1 MKHDLENRLKEI
13 IREEIRTIVDEGN
26 GKFGRILDIENFDPV
41 DPEVYVTGFGTMARS
56 VLRNDIAKRLVS
68 LAKTANQAASGDTG
82 SFDKFKVLESEL
94 GERSQI
100 MQLIKAEVEIAE
112 QLEALRTQGG
122 RRTTPIPK
130 QF

>member
-1 MKHDLENRLKEI
+1 
-13 IREEIRTIVDEGN
+13 
-26 GKFGRILDIENFDPV
+26 
-41 DPEVYVTGFGTMARS
+41 
-56 VLRNDIAKRLVS
+56 
-68 LAKTANQAASGDTG
+68 
-82 SFDKFKVLESEL
+82 
-94 GERSQI
+94 